1 MQTGFPSDSGKYPK
15 EQKRSN
21 DANINICIITYAKND
36 LEETQDSNLKNHK
49 KALELL
55 EEAERIKQKK
65 VLFYCLIAFL
75 GFLFV
80 SALVMMFTDRVVFG
94 IILFCIFMFLV
105 GILIVY
111 FISKKNK
118 EDHYLLN
125 FIFNFIND
133 IIVRI
138 FGY

>member
-1 MQTGFPSDSGKYPK
+1 MQAGFPSDSGKYPK
-15 EQKRSN
+15 EQKHSN

-36 LEETQDSNLKNHK
+36 LDKSEDSNLRNHK
-49 KALELL
+49 KALELF
-55 EEAERIKQKK
+55 EETERIKQKK

-75 GFLFV
+75 VLLFISV
-80 SALVMMFTDRVVFG
+80 LAMMFTDRVVFG

-118 EDHYLLN
+118 DDHYLLN
-125 FIFNFIND
+125 FIFNLIND
-133 IIVRI
+133 IMIRI